1 MHNEYKRQSPYRGFW
16 VILLLLIVPPL
27 ACFGIVDAVLDTY
40 SKWPQALDD
49 ASAKALGCWLGFLVH
64 MICLLSGL
72 LTPGWEALKFRV
84 SEFFED
90 LVVGVGYAFKSY
102 WESMVSD
109 GVTFLICFSIILT
122 NAIIMVDGVL
132 DAIALLIK

>member
-27 ACFGIVDAVLDTY
+27 VCFGIVDAVLDAY

-49 ASAKALGCWLGFLVH
+49 ASAKALGCWLGFLVN

-72 LTPGWEALKFRV
+72 LTEWRSGGGQICGSGCFHNISSWEPDNCIIFT
-84 SEFFED
+84 
-90 LVVGVGYAFKSY
+90 G
-102 WESMVSD
+102 
-109 GVTFLICFSIILT
+109 FL
-122 NAIIMVDGVL
+122 
-132 DAIALLIK
+132 